1 MNDLGVSSDRILPLK
16 IENLEPVADRPDA
29 LDADLIGFFNEEAAE
44 QIAKVEKLLL
54 KWETGETPEA
64 WREMRVCFHT
74 MKGAANSIGHVRIG
88 ALADGMDELF
98 KGLNPAQALVKR
110 ATVIKSCIL
119 SLEAIKSLILESA
132 NPQFNKV
139 RSGLVVA
146 AAHAI
151 IDAKQSDQLQGA
163 A

>member
-16 IENLEPVADRPDA
+16 IENLEPVADRLDQ
-29 LDADLIGFFNEEAAE
+29 LDADLVGFFNEEAADE
-44 QIAKVEKLLL
+44 MAKVEKLLL
-54 KWETGETPEA
+54 KWETGESPEA

-88 ALADGMDELF
+88 ALADGMDELL
-98 KGLNPAQALVKR
+98 KSLNPGRALAQR
-110 ATVIKSCIL
+110 ASIIKTCIL
-119 SLEAIKSLILESA
+119 ALEAIKGLILESA
-132 NPQFNKV
+132 NPQFNQV
-139 RSGLVVA
+139 RPGLVVA

-151 IDAKQSDQLQGA
+151 VDAKQGDQLQGA